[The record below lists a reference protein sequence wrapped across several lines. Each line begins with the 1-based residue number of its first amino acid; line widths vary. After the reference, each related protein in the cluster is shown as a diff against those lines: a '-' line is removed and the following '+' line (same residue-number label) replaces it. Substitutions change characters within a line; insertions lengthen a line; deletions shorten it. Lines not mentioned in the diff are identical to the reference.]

1 MLEKKL
7 AVKKLVVI
15 RKKKKR
21 AKTKTG
27 CPSGPC
33 VFLQDKDKG
42 LGSAATGYK
51 PRAMALARVQVMR
64 PQWKFLNRCRARAS
78 KVFGKL
84 ELGFYPDGVVTSPHS
99 LMPTTLTAHEACPP
113 CNTSGVAGQKPLA
126 VLLPGELDKTRVPR
140 RPAAQSREVCSKK
153 TKHDSSALAQS
164 RTLLAVQ
171 KETKSNHKNNLQS

>member
-7 AVKKLVVI
+7 AVKKSVVI
-15 RKKKKR
+15 GKKKR

-42 LGSAATGYK
+42 LGSVATGYK
-51 PRAMALARVQVMR
+51 PRAVALARVQVMK
-64 PQWKFLNRCRARAS
+64 PQCKFLNRCRAKPWARRCGCAS

-99 LMPTTLTAHEACPP
+99 LMPASLTAHEACPP
-113 CNTSGVAGQKPLA
+113 CNTTGVAGQKPLA
-126 VLLPGELDKTRVPR
+126 VLLPGELDKTRAPHR
-140 RPAAQSREVCSKK
+140 YCPISRG
-153 TKHDSSALAQS
+153 
-164 RTLLAVQ
+164 LL
-171 KETKSNHKNNLQS
+171 